1 MKAEFIKKTAATVML
16 FLAINLVLAASQN
29 QVSSEHLISLTQQG
43 LPQESILGVD
53 ADGVPR
59 VCGTGLETAATLV
72 LAGNNTTLNLLPAG
86 MRSWECIPNVI
97 RDDGVESFRVE
108 VDVNGPVSRI
118 IFDVN
123 TNYFISLSGSNTVPL
138 RDDGLNGDRI
148 AGDYVFISE
157 PIRHR
162 LLSSPPIYRDADT
175 NAIPGA
181 YMVGAGVISIVETN
195 NLTSKFLVAPYVGV
209 LESDIPA
216 VQVTLLASNIQAST
230 HFLNL
235 ITTNREAQRG
245 LRYSASMAETSKRI
259 FSVLPDAFD
268 FLSYLTTDHIEYL
281 PATTSANY
289 TSGRHNRLRISFTGT
304 GSVLYD
310 IGNAFGSTNRLKGMN
325 IFDTLQRGISDS
337 HNAFHEYM
345 HLWSSHTSTTLGLT
359 SDGSHYLQNCSADS
373 VVGGYHATFLT
384 NGSTI
389 RIRRDCIGFTQASP
403 IDKYMMGLIST
414 SAVPTLYIITNYPG
428 FNCENLEFF
437 ANAKQVTISDIVAV
451 HGVRTPGPE
460 SAQRHFSIGFVAG
473 SHQRLLNAT
482 EMTFYDYMAEY
493 FTRPWPDEWPAP
505 NFWDGYVPISR
516 FVGEGVTWS
525 SKGLGLI
532 RPTITNVQW
541 QANGFQV
548 DGSGYSGRNYRLLAT
563 TNLTSWTQV
572 TNRIADTNG
581 NFTLLDN
588 SQPRPARR
596 WYKVVTP

>member
-1 MKAEFIKKTAATVML
+1 MKSEIIKKAAATVVL
-16 FLAINLVLAASQN
+16 FLATNSVIAVVQD
-29 QVSSEHLISLTQQG
+29 QVTSEHLISLAQQG
-43 LPQESILGVD
+43 IPQESIIGVD
-53 ADGVPR
+53 REGVPII
-59 VCGTGLETAATLV
+59 CDSATGTPANLVAGGTHATLS
-72 LAGNNTTLNLLPAG
+72 LLPAG

-97 RDDGVESFRVE
+97 RDDGIESFRVE
-108 VDVNGPVSRI
+108 VDVNGPATRVTFEVR
-118 IFDVN
+118 
-123 TNYFISLSGSNTVPL
+123 TNFFISQSGSNTVTL
-138 RDDGLNGDRI
+138 RDDGLGGDRI

-162 LLSSPPIYRDADT
+162 ILSSPPIYRDATT

-216 VQVTLLASNIQAST
+216 VQVNLLASNIQAST

-245 LRYSASMAETSKRI
+245 LRYSASMAETSKRV

-289 TSGRHNRLRISFTGT
+289 TAGRHNRLRISFTGT

-310 IGNAFGSTNRLKGMN
+310 IGNAFGSTNRLKGLN
-325 IFDTLQRGISDS
+325 IFDTLQRGLADS
-337 HNAFHEYM
+337 HYAFHEYM
-345 HLWSSHTSTTLGLT
+345 HLWSAHTSTTLGLT

-373 VVGGYHATFLT
+373 VVGGFHATFLT

-389 RIRRDCIGFTQASP
+389 RVRRDCIGFTQASP

-414 SAVPTLYIITNYPG
+414 SAVPALYIITNYPA

-437 ANAKQVTISDIVAV
+437 AYAKPVTIADIVAV

-493 FTRPWPDEWPAP
+493 FTRPLPDEMPAP
-505 NFWDGYVPISR
+505 NLWEGYVPISK

-532 RPTITNVQW
+532 RPTITNAQSLT
-541 QANGFQV
+541 NGFRV

-563 TNLTSWTQV
+563 TNLTSWAQV
-572 TNRIADTNG
+572 TNRIADTYG

-588 SQPRPARR
+588 AQPRPARR